1 MWDRIF
7 DNYVQGPMQ
16 KIVGDR
22 LRPDGEKDRFGVE
35 EAMAQ
40 LGDIYGVLEQSLG
53 SKTWMLGDDFTLA
66 DCSAAPALLYADTL
80 VPFGEAHA
88 GLTAYLDRLKERPSF
103 ARVLAEAKPYFN
115 LFPMERKP
123 RIGPSSRLQ
132 TG

>member
-1 MWDRIF
+1 
-7 DNYVQGPMQ
+7 
-16 KIVGDR
+16 
-22 LRPDGEKDRFGVE
+22 
-35 EAMAQ
+35 
-40 LGDIYGVLEQSLG
+40 
-53 SKTWMLGDDFTLA
+53 MLGDDFTLA